1 MEKAVEFIINSYL
14 FFPQKSKLDYLDNLL
29 FSLLLEKEGSLLKKS
44 KARGIGELEGIL
56 NRYYDY
62 RNMIY
67 KKMLAFNPGKE
78 SKLVKDIYIPPDRLV
93 FLLTHNCQ
101 LRCKYCRVRKFA
113 ASMDRNVLLKGI
125 DLILTSNADEL
136 QIQFFGGEPL
146 LNYGLLKKGV
156 EYANKA
162 SLNNRKAISFL
173 LTTNGIELTKEKVD
187 FFRKH
192 GFTVEFSI
200 DGEVKNQLC
209 SRKSSN
215 GTNYYSKMLNNFNYL
230 KKSRVPYYSISV
242 FMPEN
247 VSSMFDNFVSL
258 VNAGFERL
266 QINYALGVFWDKKAS
281 TMLFT
286 QTRRV
291 IDFVRKH
298 KNIEFVNL
306 SSMRKEPVVLNAE
319 LTLDCDGGIYLES
332 GICLEEDF
340 AAMKDKFKVSNIK
353 TAKNIN
359 LLSTTAFRNFYNLS
373 MVYGKA
379 NPLFRKIIVNNI
391 KLGSEYERLLKYE
404 QDRQG
409 YSSYKVLSC

>member
-1 MEKAVEFIINSYL
+1 MEKAFEFIVNSYL
-14 FFPQKSKLDYLDNLL
+14 FFPQKRKLDYLDNLL
-29 FSLLLEKEGSLLKKS
+29 FSLLLQKEDCLLKKPN
-44 KARGIGELEGIL
+44 ARGVRELEEIL

-67 KKMLAFNPGKE
+67 KKMLIFNPGKE
-78 SKLVKDIYIPPDRLV
+78 SKLIKDIYIPPDRLV
-93 FLLTHNCQ
+93 FLLTHSCQ
-101 LRCKYCRVRKFA
+101 LRCKYCRVRKFS
-113 ASMDRNVLLKGI
+113 ASMDKSVLFKGI
-125 DLILTSNADEL
+125 DLLLTSNADEL

-146 LNYGLLKKGV
+146 LNYELLKKGV
-156 EYANKA
+156 EYASKA
-162 SLNNRKAISFL
+162 NLNNRKAISFL

-187 FFRKH
+187 FLRKH
-192 GFTVEFSI
+192 DFTVEFSI
-200 DGEVKNQLC
+200 DGEVKSQLY
-209 SRKSSN
+209 SRKSNN
-215 GTNYYSKMLNNFNYL
+215 GTNYYSKMLDNFSYL
-230 KKSRVPYYSISV
+230 KKARLPYYSISV

-247 VSSMFDNFVSL
+247 VSSMFDNFISL

-281 TMLFT
+281 NMLFT
-286 QTRRV
+286 QTKRV
-291 IDFVRKH
+291 MDFVRKH
-298 KNIEFVNL
+298 KNIEFINL
-306 SSMRKEPVVLNAE
+306 STMRKEPVVLNAE

-340 AAMKDKFKVSNIK
+340 VAMKDKFKVANIK

-391 KLGSEYERLLKYE
+391 MLGSEYERLLKYE
-404 QDRQG
+404 
-409 YSSYKVLSC
+409 

>member
-1 MEKAVEFIINSYL
+1 M
-14 FFPQKSKLDYLDNLL
+14 
-29 FSLLLEKEGSLLKKS
+29 
-44 KARGIGELEGIL
+44 
-56 NRYYDY
+56 
-62 RNMIY
+62 
-67 KKMLAFNPGKE
+67 
-78 SKLVKDIYIPPDRLV
+78 
-93 FLLTHNCQ
+93 
-101 LRCKYCRVRKFA
+101 
-113 ASMDRNVLLKGI
+113 
-125 DLILTSNADEL
+125 
-136 QIQFFGGEPL
+136 

-162 SLNNRKAISFL
+162 GLNNRKAISFL